1 MGTERIGTDDPISGT
16 NPRDGGDLAADFL
29 ENETIHATAGKCC
42 NQAIALMKVRFRLAP
57 SALPSPQCYDFRPDR
72 IPCELGAPSP
82 PPWQL

>member
-57 SALPSPQCYDFRPDR
+57 SALLPHSVMISGLTAFH
-72 IPCELGAPSP
+72 AN
-82 PPWQL
+82 